1 MWGTPV
7 PPDGWLELNGQL
19 FNPSGNP
26 ILASLYPSGQVP
38 DFRGYFPRGW
48 DNGAGIDPDS
58 RAILSI
64 QGDAIQNITGKF
76 PSMTWSRGLASD
88 EFFVGAFKNDRFIGP
103 GDRGTD
109 ETTTFQA
116 SFDASLVVPT
126 AEENRPK
133 NISVMFIIKAG

>member
-1 MWGTPV
+1 H
-7 PPDGWLELNGQL
+7 
-19 FNPSGNP
+19 GNP
-26 ILASLYPSGQVP
+26 VLAELYPSSRVP

-103 GDRGTD
+103 GDRGSD